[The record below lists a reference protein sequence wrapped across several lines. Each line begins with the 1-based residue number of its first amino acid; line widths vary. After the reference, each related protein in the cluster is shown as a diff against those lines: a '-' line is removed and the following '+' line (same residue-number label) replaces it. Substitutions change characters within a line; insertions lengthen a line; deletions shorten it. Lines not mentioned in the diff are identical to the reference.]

1 MMEEKSPVFI
11 KIDEYRTVLD
21 TVDNLKKQVVEVK
34 KTIEKINSLRQDEEQ
49 ELLSWSEKIADIQA
63 KLALVDKTLFEP
75 EQ

>member
-1 MMEEKSPVFI
+1 MEEKSPVFI

-34 KTIEKINSLRQDEEQ
+34 KTIEKINSLRLDEEQ
-49 ELLSWSEKIADIQA
+49 ELNSWSEKITDIEK